1 MLYCTQEKHHYFFC
15 RGMFWNSVFIAC
27 ICFVISVL
35 CSHIMSCFFLILYFS
50 PLKFSFQLH
59 DYTRSRANSESVNVE
74 TPLPVLTVITI
85 GGSFPTCCCFYRI
98 ITYKPSICTWSQRY
112 SGNAYHGNV
121 SYWTMILLRN
131 VARIPPPLQVV
142 RWIAQL
148 SISAQKSPYSTKG
161 TFVKKRQ
168 VRTPCKSRLFVLS
181 VIFVF
186 YPRVTSSTIINAK
199 PMAKPM
205 VPILLCSPSLASG
218 ISSSTTT

>member
-35 CSHIMSCFFLILYFS
+35 CSHIMSCFFLILHFS

-74 TPLPVLTVITI
+74 TPLPFLTVITI

-112 SGNAYHGNV
+112 SGNSYHGNV
-121 SYWTMILLRN
+121 SYWTMILFSL
-131 VARIPPPLQVV
+131 IILQKQPFNDFTTCFHKAFGAYIV
-142 RWIAQL
+142 
-148 SISAQKSPYSTKG
+148 
-161 TFVKKRQ
+161 
-168 VRTPCKSRLFVLS
+168 SR
-181 VIFVF
+181 
-186 YPRVTSSTIINAK
+186 RE
-199 PMAKPM
+199 
-205 VPILLCSPSLASG
+205 G
-218 ISSSTTT
+218 